1 MRIQPL
7 PTQLINQIAA
17 GEVVERPASVV
28 KELLEN
34 SFDASASAIVIEIE
48 QGGIGLIRIRD
59 DGKGIIKEDISLA
72 VSRHATSKITSLGD
86 LEKVRTMGF
95 RGEAL
100 PSIASISRLTLASR
114 IADSDCAWRLVAENS
129 TVDNALEPASNPE
142 GTTVE
147 VRDLF
152 YNTPAR
158 RKFLKTEKTEFN
170 HIEVL
175 IKRLAL
181 SRFETGFMLRHNSKE
196 VLSLKPAQTES
207 EQQARVE
214 KVCGEGFIE
223 QSVKVFFDAAEL
235 QLEGWVGLPTFS
247 RGQADRQFFYV
258 NGRLVRDKLVT
269 HAIKRAYHDV
279 LFHGRHP
286 VFVLFLTLN
295 PKGVDVNA
303 HPTKLEVRF
312 RESRLVHDFI
322 FKALHRSLADIKPE
336 THGSPEFMFANNEPF
351 TRPSAQAEL
360 SPGTVQSRLPQGGS
374 SDIERYA
381 TRGISGQE
389 GGSGFSPLLQ
399 PGSDIPP
406 LGFAI
411 AHIHDI
417 YILSETATGV
427 ILVDTHA
434 AHERVVYERLKQQ
447 KAAGVIPSQP
457 LLLPVR
463 FQVTQEEAELAEE
476 HSDLFQGLGFELNRL
491 GPESLIIRAI
501 PVLLIQTKIEQLLRD
516 VLADLLTYGAT
527 RRIEEVGDELLGTLA
542 CHTSVRA
549 HRRLTVTEMNALLR
563 DMEMT
568 ERSGQCNHGRP
579 TWVEISAQ
587 ELDKFFLRGQ

>member
-1 MRIQPL
+1 MRIHAL

-34 SFDASASAIVIEIE
+34 SFDARASAIVIEIE

-59 DGKGIIKEDISLA
+59 DGVGIVKEDISLA
-72 VSRHATSKITSLGD
+72 LSRHATSKITSLGD
-86 LEKVRTMGF
+86 LEKVGTMGF

-100 PSIASISRLTLASR
+100 PSIASISRMTLISR
-114 IADSDCAWRLVAENS
+114 AGDSACAWRVVSENS
-129 TVDNALEPASNPE
+129 QIDHALEPASNPE

-181 SRFETGFMLRHNSKE
+181 SRFETGFMLRHNHKE
-196 VLSLKPAQTES
+196 VLSLKPAHTEL

-214 KVCGEGFIE
+214 KVCGEGFVA
-223 QSVKVFFDAAEL
+223 QSVKVHFEAAGL

-247 RGQADRQFFYV
+247 RSQPDRQFFYV
-258 NGRLVRDKLVT
+258 NGRLVRDKLVI
-269 HAIKRAYHDV
+269 HAVKRAYHDV
-279 LFHGRHP
+279 LFQGRQP

-295 PKGVDVNA
+295 PRLVDVNA

-336 THGSPEFMFANNEPF
+336 TTMPSELLAVNHEQGSSQPMPAEFSRGGF
-351 TRPSAQAEL
+351 
-360 SPGTVQSRLPQGGS
+360 QSRLPQNVS
-374 SDIERYA
+374 KEIERYA
-381 TRGISGQE
+381 TLGVSGPTAERGE
-389 GGSGFSPLLQ
+389 VPLPQ
-399 PGSDIPP
+399 SVNEIPP

-417 YILSETATGV
+417 YILSETANGI

-463 FQVTQEEAELAEE
+463 FQVTTEEADLAEK
-476 HSDLFQGLGFELNRL
+476 HSDLFNGLGFELNRL

-501 PVLLIQTKIEQLLRD
+501 PALLMQTKIEQLLRD
-516 VLADLLTYGAT
+516 VLADLLTYGTT
-527 RRIEEVGDELLGTLA
+527 RRIEETGDEILATLA

-549 HRRLTVTEMNALLR
+549 HRRLTVVEMNALLR

>member
-34 SFDASASAIVIEIE
+34 SFDASAITIVIEIE

-59 DGKGIIKEDISLA
+59 DGKGIIKEDLSLA
-72 VSRHATSKITSLGD
+72 VSRHATSKITSLAD

-100 PSIASISRLTLASR
+100 PSIASISRLTLTSR
-114 IADSDCAWRLVAENS
+114 IAESDCAWRLVTENS
-129 TVDNALEPASNPE
+129 AVDNALEPASNPE

-214 KVCGEGFIE
+214 KVCGDGFIE
-223 QSVKVFFDAAEL
+223 QSVKVYFEAAEL

-247 RGQADRQFFYV
+247 RSQADRQFFYV

-279 LFHGRHP
+279 LFQGRHP

-336 THGSPEFMFANNEPF
+336 THSASEFLFVNNEPV
-351 TRPSAQAEL
+351 TGPSVQAEL
-360 SPGTVQSRLPQGGS
+360 SPSTVQSRLPQGDS

-381 TRGISGQE
+381 TRGISEQE
-389 GGSGFSPLLQ
+389 GKTGCSPLPQ
-399 PGSDIPP
+399 SGSDIPP

-417 YILSETATGV
+417 YILSETANGI

-447 KAAGVIPSQP
+447 KAAGIIPSQP

-501 PVLLIQTKIEQLLRD
+501 PVLLMQTKIEQLLRD
-516 VLADLLTYGAT
+516 VLADLLAYGTT
-527 RRIEEVGDELLGTLA
+527 RRIEEAGDELLGTLA
-542 CHTSVRA
+542 CHTSIRA
-549 HRRLTVTEMNALLR
+549 HRRLTVAEMNALLR
-563 DMEMT
+563 DMERT

>member
-34 SFDASASAIVIEIE
+34 SFDASAITIVIEIE

-59 DGKGIIKEDISLA
+59 DGKGIIKEDLSLA
-72 VSRHATSKITSLGD
+72 VSRHATSKITSLAD

-100 PSIASISRLTLASR
+100 PSIASISRLTLTSR
-114 IADSDCAWRLVAENS
+114 IAESDCAWRLVTENS

-214 KVCGEGFIE
+214 KVCGDGFIE
-223 QSVKVFFDAAEL
+223 QSVKVYFEAAEL

-247 RGQADRQFFYV
+247 RSQADRQFFYV

-279 LFHGRHP
+279 LFQGRHP

-336 THGSPEFMFANNEPF
+336 THSASEFLFVNNEPV
-351 TRPSAQAEL
+351 TGPSVQAEL
-360 SPGTVQSRLPQGGS
+360 SPSTVQSRLPQGDS

-381 TRGISGQE
+381 TRGISEQE
-389 GGSGFSPLLQ
+389 GKTGCSPLPQ
-399 PGSDIPP
+399 SGSDIPP

-417 YILSETATGV
+417 YILSETANGI

-447 KAAGVIPSQP
+447 KAAGIIPSQP

-501 PVLLIQTKIEQLLRD
+501 PVLLMQTKIEQLLRD
-516 VLADLLTYGAT
+516 VLADLLAYGTT
-527 RRIEEVGDELLGTLA
+527 RRIEEAGDELLGTLA
-542 CHTSVRA
+542 CHTSIRA
-549 HRRLTVTEMNALLR
+549 HRRLTVAEMNALLR
-563 DMEMT
+563 DMERT

>member
-34 SFDASASAIVIEIE
+34 SFDASAITIVIEIE

-59 DGKGIIKEDISLA
+59 DGKGIIKEDLSLA
-72 VSRHATSKITSLGD
+72 VSRHATSKITSLAD

-100 PSIASISRLTLASR
+100 PSIASISRLTLTSR
-114 IADSDCAWRLVAENS
+114 IADSDCAWRLVTENS

-214 KVCGEGFIE
+214 KVCGDGFIE
-223 QSVKVFFDAAEL
+223 QSVKVYFEAAEL

-247 RGQADRQFFYV
+247 RSQADRQFFYV

-279 LFHGRHP
+279 LFQGRHP

-336 THGSPEFMFANNEPF
+336 THSASEFLFVNNEPV
-351 TRPSAQAEL
+351 TRPSVQAEL
-360 SPGTVQSRLPQGGS
+360 SPSTVQSRLPQGGS

-381 TRGISGQE
+381 TRGISEQE
-389 GGSGFSPLLQ
+389 GKTGCSPLPQ
-399 PGSDIPP
+399 SGSDIPP

-417 YILSETATGV
+417 YILSETANGI

-447 KAAGVIPSQP
+447 KAAGIIPSQP

-501 PVLLIQTKIEQLLRD
+501 PVLLMQTKIEQLLRD
-516 VLADLLTYGAT
+516 VLADLLAYGTT
-527 RRIEEVGDELLGTLA
+527 RRIEEAGDELLGTLA
-542 CHTSVRA
+542 CHTSIRA
-549 HRRLTVTEMNALLR
+549 HRRLTVAEMNALLR
-563 DMEMT
+563 DMERT

>member
-34 SFDASASAIVIEIE
+34 SFDASASTIVIEVE

-100 PSIASISRLTLASR
+100 PSIASISRLTLTSR

-129 TVDNALEPASNPE
+129 KVDNALEPASNPE

-312 RESRLVHDFI
+312 REGRLVHDFI

-389 GGSGFSPLLQ
+389 GGSGFSSFPQ

-447 KAAGVIPSQP
+447 KAAGIIPSQP

-516 VLADLLTYGAT
+516 VLADLLMFGAT

-542 CHTSVRA
+542 CHSSVRA

>member
-34 SFDASASAIVIEIE
+34 SFDASATTIVIEIE

-59 DGKGIIKEDISLA
+59 DGNGIIKEDISLA

-100 PSIASISRLTLASR
+100 PSIASIARLTLTSR
-114 IADSDCAWRLVAENS
+114 IVDSDCAWRLVIENS
-129 TVDNALEPASNPE
+129 KVDNALEPASNPE

-181 SRFETGFMLRHNSKE
+181 SRFGTGFMLRHNSKE

-214 KVCGEGFIE
+214 KVCGDDFIE
-223 QSVKVFFDAAEL
+223 QSVKVFFEAAEL

-247 RGQADRQFFYV
+247 RSQADRQFFYV

-269 HAIKRAYHDV
+269 HAIKRAYYDV

-295 PKGVDVNA
+295 PKVVDVNA

-336 THGSPEFMFANNEPF
+336 THSSPEFMFVNNEPS
-351 TRPSAQAEL
+351 TVPSVQAEL
-360 SPGTVQSRLPQGGS
+360 SPGTIQSRLPQGGS

-381 TRGISGQE
+381 SRGISGQGRE
-389 GGSGFSPLLQ
+389 AGLPPLPQ

-417 YILSETATGV
+417 YILSETATGI

-447 KAAGVIPSQP
+447 KAAGIIPSQP

-463 FQVTQEEAELAEE
+463 FQVTQEEAELVEE

-501 PVLLIQTKIEQLLRD
+501 PVLLMQTKIEQLLRD
-516 VLADLLTYGAT
+516 VLADLLTYGTT

-542 CHTSVRA
+542 CHSSVRA
-549 HRRLTVTEMNALLR
+549 HRRLTVAEMNALLR

-568 ERSGQCNHGRP
+568 ERAGQCNHGRP